1 MSERAV
7 SSQLILYLNFPPQLN
22 SYDRLDSALLNFPPQ
37 LNSLN
42 GLGLG
47 AAAVFSKLVDTNINL
62 VEKIDQREIEQ
73 FLSFI
78 RILGPDATWLQFLKC
93 LCSCKNVPI
102 AEKQQQILK
111 SLYFQGKIIAIEYQ
125 GFSVLVVKSL
135 FS

>member
-1 MSERAV
+1 MMEYLIHFP
-7 SSQLILYLNFPPQLN
+7 SS
-22 SYDRLDSALLNFPPQ
+22 LLQ

-93 LCSCKNVPI
+93 LCSCKNIPI
-102 AEKQQQILK
+102 AEKQQQILR
-111 SLYFQGKIIAIEYQ
+111 SLYFQGERFAFAIAEKQQQILRSLYFQ
-125 GFSVLVVKSL
+125 GEREEDEVMKFFCGTGRSGTT
-135 FS
+135 